1 MSERERVMK
10 AIYAAVEELN
20 NQLPISVRVEKS
32 LDAPLYGKSSKLES
46 IDLVGFIIEVE
57 DKIKEEFGVPIT
69 IVDEKAM
76 SQQHS
81 PFLTLGT
88 LTDYLDALLGA
99 NAGTTS
105 RTL

>member
-1 MSERERVMK
+1 MPERERVVK
-10 AIYAAVEELN
+10 AIYGAVEELN
-20 NQLPISVRVEKS
+20 KQLPKGVHVEKS

-69 IVDEKAM
+69 IADEKAM
-76 SQQHS
+76 SQHHS

-88 LTDYLDALLGA
+88 LSEYVANLLGA
-99 NAGTTS
+99 NGASS
-105 RTL
+105 RTV